1 MSERE
6 ERENGTENIL
16 EDITTENLVKD
27 SNIQVQDVMQLQV
40 RESRAKAQH
49 DKFLKVKDK

>member
-27 SNIQVQDVMQLQV
+27 SNI
-40 RESRAKAQH
+40 
-49 DKFLKVKDK
+49 